1 MKNIVIATI
10 TAAILGTSTA
20 SAALFQPHM
29 TDGQLL
35 LINKPIME
43 TSIQGGEEISCY
55 GCISPRTGRPRT
67 NYVRPHYR
75 SNGTHV
81 QGYYR
86 S

>member
-20 SAALFQPHM
+20 SAALFQPYM

-55 GCISPRTGRPRT
+55 GCISPRTGRFR
-67 NYVRPHYR
+67 NEYVRPHFR
-75 SNGTHV
+75 SNGTYV
-81 QGYYR
+81 NGYFR